1 MTKNHTDPALSLR
14 IGQRLREARSTE
26 NLSLAKVSERTGGAL
41 SKSRISNYEQGL
53 RRMGLEEAM
62 ILSRALGN
70 VSPVY
75 LLCLEDSGPLTP
87 VERELVDSYR
97 DADDRGRASNL
108 SIARRE
114 TSSRAD
120 PSAPG
125 A

>member
-1 MTKNHTDPALSLR
+1 MTKIQTDPALSAR
-14 IGQRLREARSTE
+14 IGQRLREARNIE
-26 NLSLAKVSERTGGAL
+26 NLSLAKLSERTGETL

-62 ILSRALGN
+62 ILSKALGT

-97 DADDRGRASNL
+97 DADDRGRASIL

-114 TSSRAD
+114 TGSPAD
-120 PSAPG
+120 PSPSVP
-125 A
+125 

>member
-1 MTKNHTDPALSLR
+1 MTNSQSDPALSLR
-14 IGQRLREARSTE
+14 IGRRLREARKIE
-26 NLSLAKVSERTGGAL
+26 KLSLAKVSERTGEAL

-75 LLCLEDSGPLTP
+75 LLCLEDSDPLTP

-97 DADDRGRASNL
+97 DADDRGRASIL
-108 SIARRE
+108 SVARRE

-120 PSAPG
+120 PSAPV